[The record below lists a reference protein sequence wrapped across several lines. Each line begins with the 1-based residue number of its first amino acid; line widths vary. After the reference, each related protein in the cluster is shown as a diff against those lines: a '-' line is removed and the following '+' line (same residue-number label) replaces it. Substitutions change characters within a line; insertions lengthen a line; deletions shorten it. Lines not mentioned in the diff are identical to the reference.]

1 MTIVRSTGHHPAA
14 IGGVRTED
22 RRMDAMDGRSD
33 DRAEE
38 VVDVIAQLM
47 PMVAGSDPETLDAAL
62 DKLVESGKAA
72 SKTGADAGGRA
83 SGGPDTRPGGGTD
96 GGTDG
101 GPGGGT
107 DDRSGEPKPHLT
119 GER

>member
-1 MTIVRSTGHHPAA
+1 
-14 IGGVRTED
+14 
-22 RRMDAMDGRSD
+22 MDGMDGQSD

-47 PMVAGSDPETLDAAL
+47 PMVAQSDPETLDAAL

-72 SKTGADAGGRA
+72 SKAGADADAGGRA
-83 SGGPDTRPGGGTD
+83 AGDPDTVPGD
-96 GGTDG
+96 RTDG
-101 GPGGGT
+101 GPGDETDSGT
-107 DDRSGEPKPHLT
+107 DDRPGEPKPHLS

>member
-1 MTIVRSTGHHPAA
+1 
-14 IGGVRTED
+14 
-22 RRMDAMDGRSD
+22 MDGMDERSD

-47 PMVAGSDPETLDAAL
+47 PMVAQSDPETLDAAL

-72 SKTGADAGGRA
+72 SKAGADAGDRA
-83 SGGPDTRPGGGTD
+83 SGDPDTGPGDRTG
-96 GGTDG
+96 G
-101 GPGGGT
+101 GPGDGT
-107 DDRSGEPKPHLT
+107 DDRPGEPKPHLS

>member
-22 RRMDAMDGRSD
+22 RRMDGMDGRSD

-47 PMVAGSDPETLDAAL
+47 PMVAQSDPETLDAAL

-72 SKTGADAGGRA
+72 SKAGADAAGRA
-83 SGGPDTRPGGGTD
+83 NGGATDT
-96 GGTDG
+96 
-101 GPGGGT
+101 GPGDRMGDGPGPGT
-107 DDRSGEPKPHLT
+107 DDRSPEEPVSAD
-119 GER
+119 

>member
-22 RRMDAMDGRSD
+22 RRMDGMDGQSD

-47 PMVAGSDPETLDAAL
+47 PMVAQSDPETLDAAL
-62 DKLVESGKAA
+62 DKLVESGRA
-72 SKTGADAGGRA
+72 SKAGADAGDRA
-83 SGGPDTRPGGGTD
+83 SGDTGPGNGPGNGTD
-96 GGTDG
+96 GGTD
-101 GPGGGT
+101 
-107 DDRSGEPKPHLT
+107 DRPGEPKPHLT